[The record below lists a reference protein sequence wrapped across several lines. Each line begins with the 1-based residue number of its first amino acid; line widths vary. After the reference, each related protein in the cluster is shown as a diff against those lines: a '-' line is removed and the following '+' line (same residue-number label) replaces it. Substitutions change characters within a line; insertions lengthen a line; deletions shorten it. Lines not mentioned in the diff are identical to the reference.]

1 MQRRNSGSTVA
12 LAALLLAGAS
22 FLAIGPGLAAPPDS
36 PWGAD
41 YFPNVELTT
50 QDGVKVRF
58 YDDLLKGKTVA
69 INVMWTHC
77 IDACPLETARLLQVK
92 RLLGDRVGRDIF
104 FYSISIDPKRDT
116 PAVLK
121 AYAEKFGTGPGWLF
135 LTGKMKD
142 INMIRKKLG
151 LSSTNDAK
159 SRDGHAPTLAVGDVA
174 SGQWMRNSAVDNPRF
189 LATKINAFLGDW
201 PQGKNYA
208 EARPLDIHPG
218 EYVFAS
224 MCGACHTVGKGDKVG
239 PDLRGVTARRDPA
252 WLFRYI
258 KAPERMRAAN
268 DPISKQLFATYKVR
282 MPDLG
287 MADGDVHEVIKY
299 LDTRSA
305 SVHDA
310 KRKDTAGEMTAEVE
324 KGSANAGAH
333 HEHHHHGNSTTAEAE
348 EAEKSSSHDA
358 AHHEHHHHG
367 GGAHAEGAKKP

>member
-1 MQRRNSGSTVA
+1 MQRRNSASTVA

-22 FLAIGPGLAAPPDS
+22 FLAISPGLAAPPDS

-58 YDDLLKGKTVA
+58 YDDLLKDKTVA
-69 INVMWTHC
+69 INVIWTHC
-77 IDACPLETARLLQVK
+77 VDSCPLETARLVQVK

-104 FYSISIDPKRDT
+104 FYSITIDPKRDT

-121 AYAEKFGTGPGWLF
+121 AYAEKFDTGPGWLF
-135 LTGKMKD
+135 LTGQKKD
-142 INMIRKKLG
+142 IDLIRKKLG

-159 SRDGHAPTLAVGDVA
+159 SRDGHAPTLAVGDEA

-201 PQGKNYA
+201 TQGKSYA
-208 EARPLDIHPG
+208 QARPLDIHPG
-218 EYVFAS
+218 EYVFDS

-239 PDLRGVTARRDPA
+239 PDLRGVTARRDRA

-258 KAPERMRAAN
+258 QAPQRLRAAN
-268 DPISKQLFATYKVR
+268 DPISKRLFAQYKVR

-287 MADGDVHEVIKY
+287 LADGDVDALITY
-299 LDTRSA
+299 LEKRSA

-310 KRKDTAGEMTAEVE
+310 KRKDPAGEMTAEVE

-333 HEHHHHGNSTTAEAE
+333 HEHHHHG
-348 EAEKSSSHDA
+348 
-358 AHHEHHHHG
+358 